1 MRYNPFVSRSPLVFI
16 FITAFVDLLGYGM
29 VVPLLP
35 FFVEKQS
42 GGAMIA
48 GTLGSLYALMQ
59 FISNPILGAL
69 SDRYGRR
76 PVLLMCL
83 CGTMFA
89 YILLGF
95 ANSLTMI
102 FVAIILDGIT
112 GGNLATA
119 QAYIADITEPSQ
131 RARGLGLVGVA
142 IGLGLMM
149 GPVFGG
155 LLSYFDLRLPAFTA
169 ALIALC
175 NITFGFFV
183 LKESLPVSHRTSRL
197 SLHTFNPL
205 KQLVDSFRL
214 INIRAL
220 LIVLFTLNLAF
231 SGLQTNFPLFAHARF
246 NWDATRVGFFFAFVG
261 VCAVFTQGFLIGKLQ
276 PRVGEGRL
284 TLIGLALM
292 AASLAGV
299 AIASSEWMLY
309 PLVGSL
315 AVGSGLAIPSV
326 TSLISQ
332 RVANDQQGKVMGD
345 TQALISLNLIIGP
358 AFAGIAF
365 ETYGTSAPYWLGS
378 AWASVAL
385 LIVLKKLS

>member
-1 MRYNPFVSRSPLVFI
+1 MPLLFI

-35 FFVEKQS
+35 FYVERQQA
-42 GGAMIA
+42 GAVVA

-59 FISNPILGAL
+59 FISNPILGAW

-76 PVLLMCL
+76 PVLLVCL
-83 CGTMFA
+83 CGTMVA

-95 ANSLTMI
+95 ANSLAMI
-102 FVAIILDGIT
+102 FMAIILDGIT

-131 RARGLGLVGVA
+131 RARGLGWVGVA

-155 LLSYFDLRLPAFTA
+155 LLSYLDLRLPAFAA

-183 LKESLPVSHRTSRL
+183 LKESRPVSYRTSRI

-214 INIRAL
+214 IHIRAW

-246 NWDATRVGFFFAFVG
+246 NWDGTRVGFFFAFVG
-261 VCAVFTQGFLIGKLQ
+261 VCAVFTQGVLIGKLQ
-276 PRVGEGRL
+276 PRLGEGRL
-284 TLIGLALM
+284 TLFGLALM
-292 AASLAGV
+292 AASLTGV
-299 AIASSEWMLY
+299 AIAPSEWMLY

-315 AVGSGLAIPSV
+315 AMGSGLSIPSV

-332 RVANDQQGKVMGD
+332 RVADDQQGKVMGD

-358 AFAGIAF
+358 IFAGIAF

-378 AWASVAL
+378 AWATVAL

>member
-1 MRYNPFVSRSPLVFI
+1 VPLLFI

-35 FFVEKQS
+35 FYVERQQA
-42 GGAMIA
+42 GAIVA
-48 GTLGSLYALMQ
+48 GSLGSLYALMQ

-76 PVLLMCL
+76 PVLLLCL

-89 YILLGF
+89 YVILGF
-95 ANSLTMI
+95 ADSLTMI

-119 QAYIADITEPSQ
+119 QAYIADITEPNQ

-169 ALIALC
+169 ALIALS
-175 NITFGFFV
+175 NITFGYFV
-183 LKESLPVSHRTSRL
+183 LKESLPPEKRAARRAFS
-197 SLHTFNPL
+197 FNPL

-220 LIVLFTLNLAF
+220 LVVLFTLNLAF
-231 SGLQTNFPLFAHARF
+231 SGLQTNFPLYAHARF

-261 VCAVFTQGFLIGKLQ
+261 VCAVFTQGFLIGRLQ

-292 AASLAGV
+292 AASLTGV
-299 AIASSEWMLY
+299 AIAASEWMLY

-315 AVGSGLAIPSV
+315 AVGSGLSIPSV

-332 RVANDQQGKVMGD
+332 RVGDDQQGKVMGD

-358 AFAGIAF
+358 ALAGIAF
-365 ETYGTSAPYWLGS
+365 ESFGTSAPYWLGS
-378 AWASVAL
+378 AWAMMAL
-385 LIVLKKLS
+385 IFALKKLS

>member
-1 MRYNPFVSRSPLVFI
+1 MSRSPLLFI

-35 FFVEKQS
+35 FFVERQQA
-42 GGAMIA
+42 GAVVA

-59 FISNPILGAL
+59 FVSNPILGGL

-76 PVLLMCL
+76 PVLLLCL

-95 ANSLTMI
+95 ANSLAMI
-102 FVAIILDGIT
+102 FAAIILDGIT

-142 IGLGLMM
+142 IGLGLMA

-183 LKESLPVSHRTSRL
+183 LKESLPLSHRTSHL

-214 INIRAL
+214 VNIRAL
-220 LIVLFTLNLAF
+220 LVVLFTLNLAF

-276 PRVGEGRL
+276 PRLGEGRL
-284 TLIGLALM
+284 TLIGLTLM
-292 AASLAGV
+292 AASLTGV
-299 AIASSEWMLY
+299 AIAWSEWMLY
-309 PLVGSL
+309 PLVGSM
-315 AVGSGLAIPSV
+315 AVGSGLSIPSV

-332 RVANDQQGKVMGD
+332 RVADDQQGKIMGD
-345 TQALISLNLIIGP
+345 TQAVISLNLIVGP
-358 AFAGIAF
+358 ALAGIVF
-365 ETYGTSAPYWLGS
+365 DVFGTSAPYGLGS
-378 AWASVAL
+378 AWAAIAL
-385 LIVLKKLS
+385 LIVLKKLSYL